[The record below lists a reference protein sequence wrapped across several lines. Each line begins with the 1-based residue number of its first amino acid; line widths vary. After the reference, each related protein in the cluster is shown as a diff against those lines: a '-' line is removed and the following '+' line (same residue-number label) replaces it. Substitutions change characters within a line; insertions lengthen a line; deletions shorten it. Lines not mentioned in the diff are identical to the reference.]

1 MIWKVNPLE
10 GKTINWR
17 AGCGK
22 TASPVRR
29 EGELNPIGSP
39 YPYKVKLLGFELL
52 KSAYFEPPTRVGGFH
67 YIVGSNMSAIQ
78 SARG

>member
-29 EGELNPIGSP
+29 EGEPNPIGSP
-39 YPYKVKLLGFELL
+39 YPYNN
-52 KSAYFEPPTRVGGFH
+52 VGGLNGIIGWFRNH
-67 YIVGSNMSAIQ
+67 ISDETAFVAG
-78 SARG
+78 